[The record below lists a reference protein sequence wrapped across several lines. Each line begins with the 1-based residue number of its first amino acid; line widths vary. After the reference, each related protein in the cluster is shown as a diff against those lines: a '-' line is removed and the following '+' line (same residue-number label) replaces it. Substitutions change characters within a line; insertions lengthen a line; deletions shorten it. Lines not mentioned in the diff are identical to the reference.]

1 MLNTERTG
9 SGTPLVLV
17 HGLGSSIR
25 NWDPVLPMLQ
35 EKREVIAVDL
45 PGFGKSEP
53 LTGEVT
59 IDTLTAAV
67 ERFLREEGLEDAD
80 VVGSSMG
87 ARMVVEMARRG
98 HTGNV
103 VALDPGGFWNDTQ
116 VRIFNS
122 TITASIALVRRIQ
135 SILPS
140 LVKQAAGRTALLA
153 QFSAAPWKLD
163 PDLVL
168 TELRGFATSPSL
180 DEARRSLAAAAG
192 CAAGHTQGQPRVRL
206 GPAGQGDSAQRS
218 GSRHVALPGRHL
230 ARLRE
235 LRALPPLGPAGG
247 SRALHSGFNGL
258 VSLRPGAQV
267 TGPVRCRRL
276 SRRTMPGENVR
287 QVMTAAPSTII
298 TRGAC

>member
-25 NWDPVLPMLQ
+25 NWDPVLPMLREQ
-35 EKREVIAVDL
+35 REVIAIDL

-53 LTGEVT
+53 LRGEVT

-67 ERFLREEGLEDAD
+67 EQFLREEGLESAD
-80 VVGSSMG
+80 IVGSSMG

-135 SILPS
+135 AILPS

-168 TELRGFATSPSL
+168 TELRGFSTSPSL
-180 DEARRSLAAAAG
+180 DEARRSLAHGPRQQGAPQGTLKGSLAFGWGRQDKVTPLSEAAVAMSLYPDATLHVFENCG
-192 CAAGHTQGQPRVRL
+192 HFPHWDQPQEAARFIL
-206 GPAGQGDSAQRS
+206 DSA
-218 GSRHVALPGRHL
+218 GR
-230 ARLRE
+230 
-235 LRALPPLGPAGG
+235 
-247 SRALHSGFNGL
+247 
-258 VSLRPGAQV
+258 
-267 TGPVRCRRL
+267 
-276 SRRTMPGENVR
+276 
-287 QVMTAAPSTII
+287 
-298 TRGAC
+298 

>member
-67 ERFLREEGLEDAD
+67 EQFLREEGLEDAD
-80 VVGSSMG
+80 IVGSSMG

-135 SILPS
+135 SIQPS

-168 TELRGFATSPSL
+168 TELRGFSTSPSL
-180 DEARRSLAAAAG
+180 DEARRSLAHGPRQLGAPQGTLKGNLAFGWGRQDKVTPLSEAAVAMSLYPDATLHVFENCG
-192 CAAGHTQGQPRVRL
+192 HFPHWDQPEEAARFIL
-206 GPAGQGDSAQRS
+206 DST
-218 GSRHVALPGRHL
+218 GR
-230 ARLRE
+230 
-235 LRALPPLGPAGG
+235 
-247 SRALHSGFNGL
+247 
-258 VSLRPGAQV
+258 
-267 TGPVRCRRL
+267 
-276 SRRTMPGENVR
+276 
-287 QVMTAAPSTII
+287 
-298 TRGAC
+298 